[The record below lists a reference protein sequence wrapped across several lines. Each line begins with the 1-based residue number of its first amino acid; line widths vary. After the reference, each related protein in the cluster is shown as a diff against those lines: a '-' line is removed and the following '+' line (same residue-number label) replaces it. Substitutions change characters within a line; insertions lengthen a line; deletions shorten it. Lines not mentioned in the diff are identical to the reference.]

1 MGRHHDTSDTLC
13 TPTMRTALLLGR
25 LCRRSAFRR
34 PPVRQLWARQR
45 SSSPSWLSFRTPPSR
60 GYGRR
65 KVLWALLTPAA
76 FVRLSEEDNGD
87 GKTPEEHMLE
97 ASREEI
103 RKAVPD
109 SVHGLTRVWRNIY
122 LFLDL
127 YIYEPIATG
136 FRFLHLA
143 IIFLPVIGT
152 IPVIW
157 FGRRVKDRDHER
169 AGTLWWYNFL
179 VRSMERAG
187 PAFIK
192 VGRVKG

>member
-1 MGRHHDTSDTLC
+1 
-13 TPTMRTALLLGR
+13 MRTAFLLGR
-25 LCRRSAFRR
+25 LCRRSVFRQT
-34 PPVRQLWARQR
+34 PVRQLFLRHH
-45 SSSPSWLSFRTPPSR
+45 SPSRYWLNFQNPPARTH
-60 GYGRR
+60 GGR
-65 KVLWALLTPAA
+65 KILWALLTPAA

-109 SVHGLTRVWRNIY
+109 TVRGLNRAWRNIY

-127 YIYEPIATG
+127 YVYEPIATG

-157 FGRRVKDRDHER
+157 LGRRLKERDNER

-192 VGRVKG
+192 VGEVE

>member
-1 MGRHHDTSDTLC
+1 
-13 TPTMRTALLLGR
+13 MRTASFLSR
-25 LCRRSAFRR
+25 LCLRSALRR
-34 PPVRQLWARQR
+34 PPLRQPPTRLFTSSRQ
-45 SSSPSWLSFRTPPSR
+45 WINFRNPP
-60 GYGRR
+60 RR
-65 KVLWALLTPAA
+65 NNGTRRIVYALLTPAA

-97 ASREEI
+97 ASRDEI
-103 RKAVPD
+103 RKGVPD
-109 SVHGLTRVWRNIY
+109 SVHGLRRAWQEVY

-143 IIFLPVIGT
+143 VIFIPVIAT

-157 FGRRVKDRDHER
+157 LGRRVKGRDNER
-169 AGTLWWYNFL
+169 YGTLWWYNFL

-192 VGRVKG
+192 VRKTWNVRK

>member
-1 MGRHHDTSDTLC
+1 MSS
-13 TPTMRTALLLGR
+13 PFLLGR
-25 LCRRSAFRR
+25 LCLRSVLRRS
-34 PPVRQLWARQR
+34 PLRQLPIRHSIRTQR
-45 SSSPSWLSFRTPPSR
+45 FYPSPRAPY
-60 GYGRR
+60 GGQGRR
-65 KVLWALLTPAA
+65 RILYSLLTPAA

-103 RKAVPD
+103 RKSIPEN
-109 SVHGLTRVWRNIY
+109 VHGLTRAWKGLY

-143 IIFLPVIGT
+143 FIFLPVIVT

-157 FGRRVKDRDHER
+157 LGRRVKERDSER

-179 VRSMERAG
+179 VTSMERAG

-192 VGRVKG
+192 VYSTR

>member
-1 MGRHHDTSDTLC
+1 
-13 TPTMRTALLLGR
+13 MRTVFLLGR
-25 LCRRSAFRR
+25 LCRPAAFRQVPAYR
-34 PPVRQLWARQR
+34 LWARHH
-45 SSSPSWLSFRTPPSR
+45 SSSRYWLSFQSPSSR
-60 GYGRR
+60 AIGGR
-65 KVLWALLTPAA
+65 KILWALLTPAA

-97 ASREEI
+97 ASREEL

-109 SVHGLTRVWRNIY
+109 SAHGLTRLWRNIF

-157 FGRRVKDRDHER
+157 LGRRVKERDGER

-192 VGRVKG
+192 

>member
-1 MGRHHDTSDTLC
+1 
-13 TPTMRTALLLGR
+13 MRTVFLFGR
-25 LCRRSAFRR
+25 LCVRSAFRR
-34 PPVRQLWARQR
+34 PPAHQLSGRYFNASRQWLRYR
-45 SSSPSWLSFRTPPSR
+45 NSPHRTQGR
-60 GYGRR
+60 GR
-65 KVLWALLTPAA
+65 VVWALLTPAA

-109 SVHGLTRVWRNIY
+109 SAHGLNRAWQSVY

-136 FRFLHLA
+136 FRFFHLA
-143 IIFLPVIGT
+143 IIFLPLIGT

-157 FGRRVKDRDHER
+157 LGRRVKERDNER
-169 AGTLWWYNFL
+169 TGTLWWYNFL

-192 VGRVKG
+192 AGPLR